1 MHISSTKAL
10 ASSTLTA
17 AATYT
22 GGGVPGPERSISP
35 SAWAVLVPM
44 TAVLTLLALLYPVQV
59 RTRKSLGEMMRKL
72 SVTASQ

>member
-44 TAVLTLLALLYPVQV
+44 TAVLTLLALLQTV
-59 RTRKSLGEMMRKL
+59 
-72 SVTASQ
+72 VTVIFDPNLLWIMPG

>member
-1 MHISSTKAL
+1 MHISSIKAL

-44 TAVLTLLALLYPVQV
+44 TAVLTLLALLETVATVIFDPNLLWI
-59 RTRKSLGEMMRKL
+59 TPG
-72 SVTASQ
+72 